1 MHQKTHPLWE
11 CKNGALASPI
21 TMIGV
26 CLCLSVSLRLWLP
39 VCLALPSLPC
49 LPGCLHAACLPGC
62 LSVCLPAWLSVC
74 LPVCLS
80 ACLSVCLSVCLPA
93 LPSLPCLPGCLHA
106 ACLPGCL
113 PGCLSVCLSVCLPGC
128 LSVCLP
134 VCLPVCLSLCLPAC
148 PTQSALPAWL
158 PACRLPAWLSVCL
171 PVCLSA
177 CLSVCLPVCL
187 SVCLSLSVS
196 LSLRPSVH
204 PSVHLSMIQL
214 CCRACT
220 FRSQEDDVSKCKL
233 DLSLPSALP
242 SHESQKGQVQGCTA
256 NQDNPTAPSR
266 LNTFKHISLTTSPY
280 SFTRVPA
287 RVGGGDRERAGSP
300 LAMALSRLHGKL

>member
-1 MHQKTHPLWE
+1 MLFLMKLSQVAITDDCNLLKRRSASACRGEMHQKTHPLWE

-26 CLCLSVSLRLWLP
+26 CLCLSV
-39 VCLALPSLPC
+39 
-49 LPGCLHAACLPGC
+49 C
-62 LSVCLPAWLSVC
+62 LSVSPPPLP
-74 LPVCLS
+74 

-93 LPSLPCLPGCLHA
+93 LPSLP
-106 ACLPGCL
+106 
-113 PGCLSVCLSVCLPGC
+113 
-128 LSVCLP
+128 
-134 VCLPVCLSLCLPAC
+134 
-148 PTQSALPAWL
+148 ALPAWL
-158 PACRLPAWLSVCL
+158 PACRLPACLAVCLSASLSVSLSISLSVCLSVCL
-171 PVCLSA
+171 PYPVCPACLAACMPPACLAVCLSA
-177 CLSVCLPVCL
+177 CLPVCLPVCL
-187 SVCLSLSVS
+187 SVCLSACLSVCLCLSVS
-196 LSLRPSVH
+196 PSVR

-266 LNTFKHISLTTSPY
+266 LNTFKHISLTTSPSVLLY
-280 SFTRVPA
+280 A
-287 RVGGGDRERAGSP
+287 RSGACGRRGPRTGWITVG
-300 LAMALSRLHGKL
+300 HGAVKAPW